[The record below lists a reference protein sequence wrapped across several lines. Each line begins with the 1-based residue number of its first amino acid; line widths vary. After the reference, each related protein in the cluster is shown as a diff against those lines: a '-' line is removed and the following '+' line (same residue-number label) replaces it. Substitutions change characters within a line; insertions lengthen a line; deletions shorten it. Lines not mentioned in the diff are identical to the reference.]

1 MIGALLLLLALVPA
15 PAQDP
20 DDEAPAERGW
30 LLTHSG
36 GEHERAAQAAFRLEA
51 DATLAVSLAPAS
63 GETLYEGVVE
73 LTRLGRYSF
82 EARASGGRA
91 ELELRDATGRP
102 LAQPIDGALGSVA
115 LRLRYVHGAG
125 AQSLQLMWRLDGARQ
140 GDFDWEP
147 VPSRAVALPRG
158 AESAAH
164 EAELALRGRVLLE
177 EKGCTNCHVA
187 PGALA
192 NAVGR
197 RRAPSLGPQRSFGAA
212 WLARWIADPAA
223 LHPAPDMPAMNLE
236 ARDTQAIVAWLVS
249 GGTEGSTLANEP
261 QVLAQGRAL
270 YHRVGCVA
278 CHGALDSPAE
288 VLGNE
293 FLPHELPAV
302 AVSAPLGDL
311 RGKWAAKPLAGF
323 LRAPR
328 EQHADGRMPS
338 LELSASEAD
347 LLATYLLARFAP
359 APAAPARAAERPAAA
374 ARCAACHEIEGLAP
388 QPGAQRTLAELR
400 PGEGCLDPRDTNTPR
415 YSLGDEERRALELG
429 LRAAQAARSPRAPL
443 DLAERAFQKY
453 RCGACH
459 ARDGTGGVGA
469 ELRPYFVAN
478 DERVDIGDEGRLP
491 PDLSGVGFRLTTHW
505 LGEMIARSGRSR
517 PYLAA
522 RMPQF
527 PLHGVGFLAQE
538 LARREGVEPN
548 SDVAEPALYAAAS
561 DAALAA
567 GRALMGRGAHA
578 CISCHLFKDAPS
590 GGTPGP
596 RLDQFAERLRYE
608 WYRAY
613 IVDPVRYKPGTRMP
627 SFQTHGKSA
636 VTSILGGDFRAQAD
650 AMWRYFTLGSF
661 MPPPP
666 DLELGGH
673 GLQIVVGEK
682 PIVLRAFLPD
692 VGPRAIAVGMPSGLH
707 FAFDAATARL
717 CEAWKGDFVD
727 ASGAWAGR
735 GGNELGGRGPIAWKA
750 PEGAL
755 LALRD
760 AAAKVRFHGY
770 ELDAQGLPTFLW
782 TIGSVEVR
790 ETVRTSLAP
799 RPSLVRELHLSGLRV
814 GETLRVDH
822 PAPEHVV
829 GLARAQRAEQSTTFE
844 IAASE
849 ASFALEVL
857 P

>member
-1 MIGALLLLLALVPA
+1 MFAALLLAASFVA
-15 PAQDP
+15 PAVQDP
-20 DDEAPAERGW
+20 DAQPPAERGW
-30 LLTHSG
+30 LVTHSSG
-36 GEHERAAQAAFRLEA
+36 ERAHLAYAAFRTDLDE
-51 DATLAVSLAPAS
+51 TLAASLAPGA
-63 GETLYEGVVE
+63 GESVFESEIE
-73 LTRLGRYSF
+73 LARLGQYSF
-82 EARASGGRA
+82 EARAAGGRA
-91 ELELRDATGRP
+91 TLELLGADARP
-102 LAQPIDGALGSVA
+102 LAQPIEGRAGSVRA
-115 LRLRYVHGAG
+115 RVRYVHASGAE
-125 AQSLQLMWRLDGARQ
+125 SLQLVWKLEHSPQ

-147 VPSRAVALPRG
+147 LPSRVAAIPRELE
-158 AESAAH
+158 AQVH

-187 PGALA
+187 GGAFA
-192 NAVGR
+192 AAVGR
-197 RRAPSLGPQRSFGAA
+197 RRAPSLGPQRSFGAE
-212 WLARWIADPAA
+212 WLAKWIADPAA
-223 LHPAPDMPAMNLE
+223 LHPSPDMPAMNLE
-236 ARDTQAIVAWLVS
+236 AQDTQAIVAWLTS
-249 GGTEGSTLANEP
+249 SGTEGSTLANEP

-278 CHGALDSPAE
+278 CHGALESPAA
-288 VLGNE
+288 VLGSE
-293 FLPHELPAV
+293 FLPRELPAA
-302 AVSAPLGDL
+302 AVSSPLGDL
-311 RGKWAAKPLAGF
+311 AGKWAAKPLADF
-323 LRAPR
+323 LRAPH

-338 LELSASEAD
+338 LNLTASEAD
-347 LLATYLLARFAP
+347 LVATYLLAHFAP
-359 APAAPARAAERPAAA
+359 APAAPTRNAARPEAA
-374 ARCAACHEIEGLAP
+374 ARCAACHEIEGVPA
-388 QPGAQRTLAELR
+388 QPGARLTLPELR
-400 PGEGCLDPRDTNTPR
+400 PARGCLDPQDTHTPR
-415 YSLGDEERRALELG
+415 YALTGEERHALELG
-429 LRAAQAARSPRAPL
+429 LRAAQQARATRAPL
-443 DLAERAFQKY
+443 DAAERAFRKY

-459 ARDGTGGVGA
+459 ARDGAGGVGE
-469 ELRPYFVAN
+469 ELRPYFVSN

-527 PLHGVGFLAQE
+527 PLHGVGFLAHE
-538 LARREGVEPN
+538 LARREGVQPD
-548 SDVAEPALYAAAS
+548 SDLAEPALDAAAS

-627 SFQTHGKSA
+627 SFQTRGKSA
-636 VTSILGGDFRAQAD
+636 VTRVLGGDFRAQAD
-650 AMWRYFTLGSF
+650 AMWSYFTLGAF

-666 DLELGGH
+666 DLDLGGH
-673 GLQIVVGEK
+673 GMQIVVGER

-707 FAFDAATARL
+707 FAFDASTARL

-735 GGNELGGRGPIAWKA
+735 GGNELGGRGPSAWKA
-750 PEGAL
+750 PDGAL
-755 LALRD
+755 LCLRD

-782 TIGSVEVR
+782 TIGAVEVR
-790 ETVRTSLAP
+790 ETIRTTLVP

-829 GLARAQRAEQSTTFE
+829 GLAHAQRVESSTTFE
-844 IAASE
+844 IVASE